1 MCVSTQKGSI
11 FAHYI
16 HLYKNGHMFIHRD
29 NVLTDAGEQSRGQL
43 VGYQNAHSVRYIG
56 NQCLEACVCA
66 SVIRVCKK
74 RDIT

>member
-1 MCVSTQKGSI
+1 
-11 FAHYI
+11 
-16 HLYKNGHMFIHRD
+16 MFIHRD